1 VSASI
6 IGAGAFVP
14 RRVVSNER
22 IARALPGWSAD
33 AIFQRTGIR
42 ERRFLWEFDPD
53 QGRAI
58 APPHEDGH
66 IYPATNVDMCDAALR
81 RAIRMADVDAR
92 ELDLL
97 LVITSTPDQP
107 SFCHDAMALHR
118 RLGMRPDAFA
128 MVIDDGGGG
137 TPYAID
143 FCGKLLHAGQARTAA
158 IVASSF
164 VSPLLDR
171 ETYCSMVEPAPG
183 DRSLVAAFSMYVS
196 GDGAG
201 AVVLRGDDQGAARGV
216 QASTVGNAH
225 EEMVVRRGGGALKPA
240 PDGGRAEPAD
250 LAFVTDEVMVTATY
264 PSYMTSILEDLF
276 RARPDLRDGVTRYYF
291 HQPTRRVVDLFLE
304 RTGLPAE
311 KVAITVD
318 RYGCTHA
325 AGMLI
330 SLAEDLE
337 SGEVR
342 LGGEDCVVLAG
353 VGANVHFGGQVIRL

>member
-33 AIFQRTGIR
+33 AIHARTGIR

-53 QGRAI
+53 LGRAL
-58 APPHEDGH
+58 PPPMDDAYT
-66 IYPATNVDMCDAALR
+66 YPATNVDMCEQALR
-81 RAIRMADVDAR
+81 KAIRMAFVDPR

-97 LVITSTPDQP
+97 LLITSTPDEP

-118 RLGMRPDAFA
+118 RMGMRQDAFA

-171 ETYCSMVEPAPG
+171 ETYGGMVEAVPG
-183 DRSLVAAFSMYVS
+183 ATPLIAAFSMYVS

-201 AVVLRGDDQGAARGV
+201 AVVLRGDDEGGKRGV
-216 QASTVGNAH
+216 QASTAGNGYA
-225 EEMVVRRGGGALKPA
+225 EVVLHRGGGALRPVQE
-240 PDGGRAEPAD
+240 GRSDPGD
-250 LAFVTDEVMVTATY
+250 QAFVTDEAAVARTY
-264 PSYMTSILEDLF
+264 PTYMSNVLEDLF
-276 RARPDLRDGVTRYYF
+276 RARPDLRADVKRYYF
-291 HQPTRRVVDLFLE
+291 HQPTRRVVDQFLE

-342 LGGEDCVVLAG
+342 LGGDDTVVFAG
-353 VGANVHFGGQVIRL
+353 VGANVHFGGQVVQL

>member
-1 VSASI
+1 MSASI

-33 AIFQRTGIR
+33 AILTRTGIR
-42 ERRFLWEFDPD
+42 ERRFLWEFDPEV
-53 QGRAI
+53 GRAL
-58 APPHEDGH
+58 PPPLDDTNV
-66 IYPATNVDMCDAALR
+66 YPATNVDMCEMAMR
-81 RAIRMADVDAR
+81 RAIRMAGVDPR

-97 LVITSTPDQP
+97 LLITSTPDEP
-107 SFCHDAMALHR
+107 SFCHDAMSLHR
-118 RLGMRPDAFA
+118 RLGMRQDAFA

-171 ETYCSMVEPAPG
+171 DTYCGMVEAVPG
-183 DRSLVAAFSMYVS
+183 ATPLVAAFSMYVS

-201 AVVLRGDDQGAARGV
+201 AVVLRGESGESKRGV
-216 QASTVGNAH
+216 QASTAGNAH
-225 EEMVVRRGGGALKPA
+225 VEMVMHRGGGALKPSQ
-240 PDGGRAEPAD
+240 DGRAEPGD
-250 LAFVTDEVMVTATY
+250 LAFVTDEAAEARTY
-264 PSYMTSILEDLF
+264 PAYMSEILENLF
-276 RARPDLRDGVTRYYF
+276 SARPDLRSGVKRYYF
-291 HQPTRRVVDLFLE
+291 HQPTRRVVDHFLE
-304 RTGLPAE
+304 RTGLPAD

-337 SGEVR
+337 KGEVR
-342 LGGEDCVVLAG
+342 LGGDDCVVLAG
-353 VGANVHFGGQVIRL
+353 VGANVHFGGQVIQL

>member
-1 VSASI
+1 MSASI

-33 AIFQRTGIR
+33 AIYSRTGIR
-42 ERRFLWEFDPD
+42 ERRFLWEFDPEI
-53 QGRAI
+53 GRAL
-58 APPHEDGH
+58 PPPMDDSNM
-66 IYPATNVDMCDAALR
+66 YPATNVDMCEQALR
-81 RAIRMADVDAR
+81 KAIRMAGVDAR
-92 ELDLL
+92 DLDMLL
-97 LVITSTPDQP
+97 LITSTPDEP
-107 SFCHDAMALHR
+107 NFCHDAMSVHR
-118 RLGMRPDAFA
+118 RVGMRQDAFA
-128 MVIDDGGGG
+128 LVIDDGGGG

-171 ETYCSMVEPAPG
+171 ETYCGMVEAVPG
-183 DRSLVAAFSMYVS
+183 ATPLIAAFSMYVS

-201 AVVLRGDDQGAARGV
+201 AVVLHGEERKGRGV
-216 QASTVGNAH
+216 QASTVGNGYV
-225 EEMVVRRGGGALKPA
+225 EMVLHRGGGALRPMQ
-240 PDGGRAEPAD
+240 DGRSDPAD
-250 LAFVTDEVMVTATY
+250 QAFVTDEAAVARTY
-264 PSYMTSILEDLF
+264 PTYMSNILDDLF
-276 RARPDLRDGVTRYYF
+276 RARPDLRAGVKRYYL
-291 HQPTRRVVDLFLE
+291 HQPTRRVVDHFLE
-304 RTGLPAE
+304 RTGLPSE

-342 LGGEDCVVLAG
+342 LGGDDTVVFAG
-353 VGANVHFGGQVIRL
+353 VGANVHFGGQVVQL

>member
-1 VSASI
+1 MSASI
-6 IGAGAFVP
+6 IGAGAFIP

-33 AIFQRTGIR
+33 AIFARTGIK
-42 ERRFLWEFDPD
+42 ERRFLWEFDPER
-53 QGRAI
+53 GRAL
-58 APPHEDGH
+58 PPPMDDGNV
-66 IYPATNVDMCDAALR
+66 YPATNVDMCEQALR
-81 RAIRMADVDAR
+81 KAIRMADVDAR

-97 LVITSTPDQP
+97 LLITSTPDEP

-118 RLGMRPDAFA
+118 RMGMRQDAFA

-171 ETYCSMVEPAPG
+171 ETYCGMVEAVPG
-183 DRSLVAAFSMYVS
+183 ASPLIAAFSMYVS

-201 AVVLRGDDQGAARGV
+201 AVVLRGEEGGDRGV
-216 QASTVGNAH
+216 QASTAGNGYV
-225 EEMVVRRGGGALKPA
+225 EMVLHRGGGALRPVQ
-240 PDGGRAEPAD
+240 DGRSDPAD
-250 LAFVTDEVMVTATY
+250 QAFVTDEQAVARTY
-264 PSYMTSILEDLF
+264 PTYMSSILEDLF
-276 RARPDLRDGVTRYYF
+276 RARPDLRAGVKRYYF
-291 HQPTRRVVDLFLE
+291 HQPTRRVVDHFLE

-337 SGEVR
+337 TGEVR
-342 LGGEDCVVLAG
+342 LGGDDTVVFAG
-353 VGANVHFGGQVIRL
+353 VGANVHFGGQVVQL